1 MKQTTFHFHRSLVL
15 TIFLGVFFA
24 SLVSL
29 MPLGHAAVQVDIF
42 GPGQGR
48 LNLAIAEPLTAIV
61 DNPVAV
67 GNSADDASMVSPSAM
82 PKAPVANAL
91 GQKLNALITENMSFL
106 PFIRMTDSRTILG
119 GTVLQGYKA
128 PYIDLRR
135 FQIAGSDL
143 VITAGWPDGDAEKS
157 FVELRVYEVFSGKL
171 VFGRAYSNVEE
182 SSLVSVA
189 DRFSA
194 DFMAALTGRGEF
206 FSSTLAF
213 VKQGSQK
220 TSDVWLVKPTGRKL
234 RKITDMGGQAMSPS
248 WSFDGRFV
256 VFAHMDD
263 RTHALGVWDRITNR
277 VQRIRFQGNTVI
289 GPCFM
294 PDNKVAV
301 SLSLN
306 SNPDIYLLNHKFQRE
321 RALEANSSINVSPSF
336 DAEGKRMAFV
346 SSRLGGPQIFMKDLT
361 TGEIRR
367 ISKIGGYN
375 TEPSISP
382 DGTLVAFTKL
392 TPQGHR
398 IFVYDV
404 LTDTERQ
411 VTFGPGR
418 DEQPAFAPDSYFLAY
433 TSNRSGQSQI
443 YLVTRHGGD
452 PKRVPTGSGPA
463 STPRWGIF
471 PE

>member
-1 MKQTTFHFHRSLVL
+1 MKQNVFRTYMRLVL
-15 TIFLGVFFA
+15 LVFSCFFA
-24 SLVSL
+24 SSL
-29 MPLGHAAVQVDIF
+29 AHAEVQVDIF

-48 LNLAIAEPLTAIV
+48 LNLAIATPLTGMVENPIAF
-61 DNPVAV
+61 DGSNGADATGTDAYGASSLKGPVA
-67 GNSADDASMVSPSAM
+67 G
-82 PKAPVANAL
+82 AL
-91 GQKLNALITENMSFL
+91 GKKLNSLIAENMSFL
-106 PFIRMTDSRTILG
+106 PFIRMTDDRMVLG

-128 PYIDLRR
+128 PYVDLRR
-135 FQIAGSDL
+135 FQLAGADL
-143 VITAGWPDGDAEKS
+143 VVTAGWPEGDGAKS
-157 FVELRVYEVFSGKL
+157 FVELRVYEAFSGKL

-182 SSLVSVA
+182 SSLISVA
-189 DRFSA
+189 DRFSS
-194 DFMAALTGRGEF
+194 DFMVALTGRGEF

-213 VKQGSQK
+213 VKEGGDKS
-220 TSDVWLVKPTGRKL
+220 SDIWLVKPTGRKL

-256 VFAHMDD
+256 VFTHMDD
-263 RTHALGVWDRITNR
+263 RTHALGVWDRISNR

-289 GPCFM
+289 SPCFM

-321 RALEANSSINVSPSF
+321 RGLEVDGSINVSPSF
-336 DAEGKRMAFV
+336 DAEGRRMAFV
-346 SSRLGGPQIFMKDLT
+346 SSRLGGPQIFMKDLL
-361 TGEIRR
+361 TGEVRR
-367 ISKIGGYN
+367 ISKVGGYN

-398 IFVYDV
+398 IFVYDMV
-404 LTDTERQ
+404 TDTERQ
-411 VTFGPGR
+411 VSFGPGR

-433 TSNRSGQSQI
+433 TSNRSGQPQI

-452 PKRVPTGSGPA
+452 PKRVPTGSGAA